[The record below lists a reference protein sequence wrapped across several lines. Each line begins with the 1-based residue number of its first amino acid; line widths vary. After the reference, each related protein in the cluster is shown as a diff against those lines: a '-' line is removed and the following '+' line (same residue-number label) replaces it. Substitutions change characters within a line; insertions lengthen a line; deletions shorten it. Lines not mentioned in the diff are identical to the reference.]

1 MIWLESTPK
10 KYQKQKYEKFG
21 KKCDKTS
28 EQISA
33 LQK

>member
-1 MIWLESTPK
+1 MIWLESTP

-33 LQK
+33 LQKM